1 MYGFTGKIYTPAPQN
16 PWANRYLL
24 AVGSRFL
31 VYTVLLVKRV
41 LSVAYAVLLKK
52 PDVLPVTLRMARRS
66 TPGPYPDPADPPVHW
81 PASPVATWLGTPSP
95 PDPGIPTDAAHQMCL
110 SPPRA
115 CHHLPPSLRE
125 LAVFAYKLTPHSQS
139 CRRPPEIARRHVP
152 SRLQA
157 RSSVKLF
164 SNPTIKAYAY

>member
-1 MYGFTGKIYTPAPQN
+1 MGEQVPARCREPLLGVYRFAGKTYTFSGV
-16 PWANRYLL
+16 R
-24 AVGSRFL
+24 RF
-31 VYTVLLVKRV
+31 VE
-41 LSVAYAVLLKK
+41 KK